1 MVAMY
6 SVNAILARDSR
17 ERKPF
22 SSSRQ
27 ETNNCKPFLTELT
40 LLKFFLTQLS
50 SREPFLAQLSK
61 PFLTQLS

>member
-27 ETNNCKPFLTELT
+27 ETNNCKPFLTQLFS
-40 LLKFFLTQLS
+40 LKFFPAQLS
-50 SREPFLAQLSK
+50 SRQPFLAQLS
-61 PFLTQLS
+61 